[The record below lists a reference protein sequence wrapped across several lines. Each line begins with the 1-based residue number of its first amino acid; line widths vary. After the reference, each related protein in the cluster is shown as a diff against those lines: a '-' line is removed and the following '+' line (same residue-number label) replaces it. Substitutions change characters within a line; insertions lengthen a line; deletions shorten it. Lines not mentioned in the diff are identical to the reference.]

1 MQYKCVDCQ
10 RTYPITDNRFRCGCG
25 GMLNLEYEKKRID
38 FSRTRL
44 SSDHSLWKY
53 LDALPVLAPQSWKEL
68 TLGEGGTPLVKVGP
82 SVWGKADYYMPTLS
96 FKDRGAV
103 VLVSMMKDLG
113 VTQAVADSSGN
124 AGTAIAAYCARAGIG
139 CDVFVPASTSTKKI
153 EQIVAHGAIIHAIE
167 GSREDT
173 ARAAIQM
180 VEQTGR
186 FYASHIYN
194 PLFWEGTKTYLY
206 EIFEQTQGMLPQL
219 LFVPVGNGTL
229 LMGVSIALTELQD
242 WGYIGRM
249 PRLIAVQAE
258 NCSPLAK
265 AFFQG
270 EADYLPYATTATQA
284 EGIASAQPARGKEIL
299 KAVRANGG
307 SFVTVTESQI
317 LTARAALA
325 AQGIYVE
332 ITSAANYAGYLAY
345 MEKHPE
351 DASLSAI
358 FPLCGA
364 GLKSAH

>member
-1 MQYKCVDCQ
+1 
-10 RTYPITDNRFRCGCG
+10 
-25 GMLNLEYEKKRID
+25 
-38 FSRTRL
+38 
-44 SSDHSLWKY
+44 
-53 LDALPVLAPQSWKEL
+53 
-68 TLGEGGTPLVKVGP
+68 
-82 SVWGKADYYMPTLS
+82 
-96 FKDRGAV
+96 
-103 VLVSMMKDLG
+103 MKDLG
-113 VTQAVADSSGN
+113 VTQAIADSSGN

-229 LMGVSIALTELQD
+229 LMGVSIALAELQD